1 MFSKGNVTPDLRIEL
16 LLTTESG
23 YPFSLLREYFFFQSG
38 IRLPCIRVIPLG
50 RGQTAGSDTN
60 TYTRTEK
67 CLDAR
72 TSDHWARPGGCS
84 RKRRLTRCFFAL
96 MLAQCPLQVDLQ
108 LGLLPH
114 GLFVLCVPPS
124 SFNTEAFMRIDC
136 LASCIQ
142 KSCFSANALPHPAP
156 PLLMFGSAVI
166 RSNPS
171 FELDASR
178 RAPGPGAS
186 PYTSWFPLLRERT
199 CDGLRQLSQVA
210 DMADLRVPK
219 VEKK

>member
-23 YPFSLLREYFFFQSG
+23 YPFSLLREYLFFQSG

-84 RKRRLTRCFFAL
+84 RKRRLTRCFFAYSSRARFL
-96 MLAQCPLQVDLQ
+96 MLAQCPTPSRSATGSIAPRSLRS
-108 LGLLPH
+108 
-114 GLFVLCVPPS
+114 LCA
-124 SFNTEAFMRIDC
+124 SF
-136 LASCIQ
+136 LIQ
-142 KSCFSANALPHPAP
+142 H
-156 PLLMFGSAVI
+156 
-166 RSNPS
+166 RSIH
-171 FELDASR
+171 A
-178 RAPGPGAS
+178 
-186 PYTSWFPLLRERT
+186 Y
-199 CDGLRQLSQVA
+199 
-210 DMADLRVPK
+210 
-219 VEKK
+219 